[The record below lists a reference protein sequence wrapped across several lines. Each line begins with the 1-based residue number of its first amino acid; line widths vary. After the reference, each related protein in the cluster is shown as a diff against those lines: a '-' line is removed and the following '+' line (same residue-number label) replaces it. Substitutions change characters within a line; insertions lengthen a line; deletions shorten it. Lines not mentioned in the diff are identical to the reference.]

1 MSEPKVIALLDG
13 VVVGAVYQD
22 PNARYRFVYDDA
34 WRAEAESF
42 PLSLSMPLAA
52 AEHGH
57 KAVESFLWGLLPDS
71 ERTLDR
77 YARTFGVSARNPIAL
92 LTHIGA
98 DCAGAVQFISPDRVH
113 EFEGTPLTDDVTWI
127 DDSDIAQALRSVKET
142 GLAGNTR
149 QTLGQ
154 FSLAGAQPKIALYN
168 RGGRWGRPLG
178 RTPTTH
184 ILKPPSADYTGFAEN
199 EHLCLALAGELGLS
213 AAKTSVQSFDGETA
227 IVVERF
233 DRRVRGDVYRRVHQE
248 DLCQALSVLPWNK
261 YESDGGPGVGAIV
274 PLIQETSSA
283 PETDV
288 GRFID
293 MMALNWVLAATDAHA
308 KNFAFLLAAGGAA
321 RLAPFYDMASFLPYT
336 ESRLFDVKMAMRI
349 GTEYQVRRVVKSDW
363 MKLAEQSK
371 LPARYVLERVEALVA
386 RVPEAVERVGERA
399 IAEGLDGS
407 VIRPLVEGVRERGHA
422 CLARKE

>member
-1 MSEPKVIALLDG
+1 MSEPKLIALLDG
-13 VVVGAVYQD
+13 VVVGEVFQD
-22 PNARYRFVYDDA
+22 PNARYRFVYNDD
-34 WRAEAESF
+34 WRAAAESF

-57 KAVESFLWGLLPDS
+57 KSVEAFLWGLLPDS

-98 DCAGAVQFISPDRVH
+98 DCAGAVQFVPPDRVH
-113 EFEGTPLTDDVTWI
+113 ELVGTPLTDDVAWI
-127 DDSDIAQALRSVKET
+127 DDADIAQALRSVKET
-142 GLAGNTR
+142 GLGGNTR

-154 FSLAGAQPKIALYN
+154 FSLAGAQPKIALYSN
-168 RGGRWGRPLG
+168 GRRWGRPLG

-184 ILKPPSADYTGFAEN
+184 ILKPPSADYAGFAEN
-199 EHLCLALAGELGLS
+199 EHLCLALAAELGLG
-213 AAKTSVQSFDGETA
+213 AARTAVQSFEGETA

-248 DLCQALSVLPWNK
+248 DLCQALSVLPWRK
-261 YESDGGPGVGAIV
+261 YESEGGPGVGAIV
-274 PLIQETSSA
+274 PLIQEMSSA

-293 MMALNWVLAATDAHA
+293 MVALNWVLAATDAHA
-308 KNFAFLLAAGGAA
+308 KNFAFLLAAGGAV

-336 ESRLFDVKMAMRI
+336 DSRLFDVKLAMRI
-349 GTEYQVRRVVKSDW
+349 GTEYQVRRVVKADW

-371 LPARYVLERVEALVA
+371 VAARYVLERVEALVA
-386 RVPEAVERVGERA
+386 RVPEAVSRVGSTA
-399 IAEGLDGS
+399 IADGLKRD
-407 VIRPLVEGVRERGHA
+407 VIEPLVEAVQARSVA
-422 CLARKE
+422 CSGQKG